1 MRVHGDALVGPDG
14 KPLPLSTAIEVD
26 GLLFVSGQLALRNGR
41 IEGDAA
47 AQAEQVFDNILAIL
61 DQAGLGLEN
70 VIKTTVWLT
79 DPADFAAFNTVYA
92 TRLFAPYPARSC
104 VISQLVLPNARLEIE
119 VVASRGH
126 RRT

>member
-1 MRVHGDALVGPDG
+1 MKVHGGALVGPDG
-14 KPLPLSTAIEVD
+14 KTLPLSTTIEVD

-41 IEGDAA
+41 IEGDVA
-47 AQAEQVFDNILAIL
+47 AQTEQVFDNILAIL
-61 DQAGLGLEN
+61 AQAGLGLEN

-79 DPADFAAFNTVYA
+79 DPADFTTFNTVYA
-92 TRLFAPYPARSC
+92 TRFFAPYPARSC

-119 VVASRGH
+119 VVASRDH